1 MSDLGIYLHL
11 GFKHII
17 SWGAWDHILFVLV
30 LTLRYQWADWK
41 KLLVLITAFTI
52 GHSVTLAL
60 STLNWLDFPSA
71 IIELLIPIT
80 ILLTAISNFWVKSF
94 HFKSKYPLIY
104 FLAWFF
110 GLIHGLGFSA
120 YLKSLLGMEESIL
133 GPLFTFNIGLELGQL
148 LIVGGVLII
157 SFIFVSLIKVKR
169 MLYLQIG
176 SGLAIALALN
186 MVLDRILPII
196 K

>member
-80 ILLTAISNFWVKSF
+80 ILLTAISNFCF

-104 FLAWFF
+104 FLALFF

-148 LIVGGVLII
+148 LIVGGILII

-169 MLYLQIG
+169 VLYLQIG

>member
-1 MSDLGIYLHL
+1 M
-11 GFKHII
+11 
-17 SWGAWDHILFVLV
+17 
-30 LTLRYQWADWK
+30 
-41 KLLVLITAFTI
+41 
-52 GHSVTLAL
+52 
-60 STLNWLDFPSA
+60 
-71 IIELLIPIT
+71 LIPIT

-104 FLAWFF
+104 FLALFF

-148 LIVGGVLII
+148 LIVGGILII

-169 MLYLQIG
+169 VLYLQIG